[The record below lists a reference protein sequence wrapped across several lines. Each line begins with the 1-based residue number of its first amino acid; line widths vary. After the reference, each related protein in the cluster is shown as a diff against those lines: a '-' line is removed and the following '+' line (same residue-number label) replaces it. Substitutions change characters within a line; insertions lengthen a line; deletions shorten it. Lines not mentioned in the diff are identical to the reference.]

1 MDFLSNWAS
10 SSQGILADYPNTSDM
25 KYLPIDRVRYPLRGS
40 AQGGVVEVSVPVSG
54 GCAAMS
60 QQSSS
65 HVQAFTIH
73 DCMGRVTM
81 PQIVKL
87 RIGHDAR
94 FIAHPTPEQVKSR
107 LAQGPAGSC
116 ARKHP
121 LTRACLRQMFQ
132 QILCRFAEQDVPRPR
147 LCRQQAQDG
156 RVSHRAIAAAA
167 LHRSGSQSAGS
178 AAPPQPRPAGHTHG
192 AAAPPRAAT
201 DRPHPATGRVMD
213 GDNV

>member
-1 MDFLSNWAS
+1 
-10 SSQGILADYPNTSDM
+10 M

-81 PQIVKL
+81 PQIVKP

-147 LCRQQAQDG
+147 LA
-156 RVSHRAIAAAA
+156 VSKHKTVAFHIAP
-167 LHRSGSQSAGS
+167 LQ
-178 AAPPQPRPAGHTHG
+178 PPHFTG
-192 AAAPPRAAT
+192 AAARQQDQPHRRNL
-201 DRPHPATGRVMD
+201 DRPVIRMAPQHRPEPRQIVLTQQPAA
-213 GDNV
+213 